1 MFSRIEISI
10 LSLEFV
16 LVQCWEVPAR
26 FDIVTSSAFHVI
38 FASTLA
44 SIGFA
49 LSESSSLSSS
59 NIAGARDAAEV
70 VLFFQSVESVET
82 FGTLSGAHVIFAV
95 ALSV

>member
-16 LVQCWEVPAR
+16 LIQSWEVPAR

-38 FASTLA
+38 FASALTI
-44 SIGFA
+44 IGFA
-49 LSESSSLSSS
+49 LSKSSSLSSTD
-59 NIAGARDAAEV
+59 IAGARDAAEV
-70 VLFFQSVESVET
+70 VLFFQAVESVET
-82 FGTLSGAHVIFAV
+82 FRTFSGADMILAV